1 LKIEVR
7 KKIRV
12 RVSKLA
18 GLAGPSSLLV
28 ADASDTTTMYDE
40 REENDE
46 RGNGA
51 ADVRDTTTM
60 YDEREENDERGN
72 GAADVRG
79 VDGLFH
85 NILLFWTLGFK
96 VLCRST
102 AE

>member
-51 ADVRDTTTM
+51 ADVR
-60 YDEREENDERGN
+60 
-72 GAADVRG
+72 G